1 MRACLRQ
8 LKSEK
13 SNIMIKNYFKIAW
26 RNLVKNKTH
35 SFINIVGLS
44 VGMAVA
50 MIIGLWIWDELSYEK
65 DNPNYDRIAQVM
77 QHNTINGEIGT
88 WMSMPQPVAAELR
101 KSYGSDFKYVLLS
114 SWTETHFL
122 SSGDKKI
129 TKDGNF
135 IEPQGPDM
143 LDLKMLKG
151 NRDGLKETFSMLISA
166 STAKALFGDADPMN
180 KMIRMDDKLN
190 AKVTGVYADMPRNT
204 RFSNM
209 SFICPW
215 KFKLAKDTWM
225 SMMDNPWGNNS
236 FLVYVQIADNAS
248 MEAVSKKIKDAKL
261 RNVHKEEQRY
271 HPQLFLQPMSKW
283 HLFDEFK

>member
-1 MRACLRQ
+1 
-8 LKSEK
+8 
-13 SNIMIKNYFKIAW
+13 MIKNYFKIAW

-65 DNPNYDRIAQVM
+65 GNPHYDRIAQVM

-88 WMSMPQPVAAELR
+88 WSSMPLPLGAELR
-101 KSYGSDFKYVLLS
+101 KSYGSDFKYILMS

-122 SSGDKKI
+122 TTGDKKI

-135 IEPQGPDM
+135 FEPQAPYM

-151 NRDGLKETFSMLISA
+151 NRGGLKESFSILISA

-180 KMIRMDDKLN
+180 KVIRMDDKLN
-190 AKVTGVYADMPRNT
+190 AKVTDVYADFPGT
-204 RFSNM
+204 PSFQYVIHM
-209 SFICPW
+209 SLEFQAG
-215 KFKLAKDTWM
+215 K
-225 SMMDNPWGNNS
+225 
-236 FLVYVQIADNAS
+236 
-248 MEAVSKKIKDAKL
+248 
-261 RNVHKEEQRY
+261 R
-271 HPQLFLQPMSKW
+271 
-283 HLFDEFK
+283 HLDDENGQCLGK